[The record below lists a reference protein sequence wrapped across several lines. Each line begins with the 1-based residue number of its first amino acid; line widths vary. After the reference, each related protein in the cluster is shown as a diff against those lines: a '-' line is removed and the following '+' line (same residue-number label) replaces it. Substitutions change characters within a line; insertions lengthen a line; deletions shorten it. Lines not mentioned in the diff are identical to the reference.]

1 VPTIPVNDIDLYYEV
16 TGEGAPVLLIPGLGV
31 DVNYF
36 RKIIGELATNHRVV
50 AFDPRGAG
58 QSDKPDVPYTID
70 GMADDAVGLLA
81 HLGIDRAT
89 VIGCSMGG
97 RIALSLVLHHPE
109 LVERLVLAATSS
121 RLPPERFPSRRW
133 LVMEVLARIPLPK
146 SVDAQPHYAW
156 EHQRLASRTFD
167 VTARLGE
174 IEVPTLVIHG
184 SDDHMVPFSYGL
196 EMAERI
202 PNARLVELS
211 GGHRALFGEHA
222 DRLAAEVDR
231 FMAES

>member
-1 VPTIPVNDIDLYYEV
+1 MPTTRVNDIDVYYEAA
-16 TGEGAPVLLIPGLGV
+16 GEGAPVLLIPGLGV

-36 RKIIGELATNHRVV
+36 RKIIVRLATNHRVV

-58 QSDKPDVPYTID
+58 QSGKPDEPYTID

-81 HLGIDRAT
+81 HLGVDRIT

-97 RIALSLVLHHPE
+97 RIALSLTLDHPE
-109 LVERLVLAATSS
+109 LVERLVLAATSP

-133 LVMEVLARIPLPK
+133 LVMNVLSRIPLPK

-156 EHQRLASRTFD
+156 EHQRRASRSFD

-202 PNARLVELS
+202 PNARLVEFS
-211 GGHRALFGEHA
+211 GGHRALFSEHA
-222 DRLAAEVDR
+222 GRLAEEVDR
-231 FMAES
+231 FMAGS